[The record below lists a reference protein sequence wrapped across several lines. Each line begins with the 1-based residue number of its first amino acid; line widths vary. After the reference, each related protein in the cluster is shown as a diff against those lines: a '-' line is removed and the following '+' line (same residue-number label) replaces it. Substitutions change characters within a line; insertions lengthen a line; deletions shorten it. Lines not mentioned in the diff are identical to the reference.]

1 MPNKRGVQTP
11 QERKFIATLSESGD
25 PHGAAKAAGYAYP
38 AQSAHHLMQRPAIQA
53 EMVRV
58 QLERLA
64 NKLLPLAVNAIERL
78 LTDARTPAGAVVQAA
93 KLVMDR
99 TLGESD
105 GGKAPHE
112 MNGDELARAL
122 DSLRREAADRARP
135 VIDAPVSAQVAPN
148 VLD

>member
-1 MPNKRGVQTP
+1 MPIKSGTKTP
-11 QERKFIATLSESGD
+11 QERAFLAHLPESTT
-25 PHGAAKAAGYAYP
+25 PRHAAAAAGYANP
-38 AQSAHHLMQRPAIQA
+38 SVSAHQLMQRPAIYA
-53 EMVRV
+53 EAVQV
-58 QLERLA
+58 QLERMH
-64 NKLLPLAVNAIERL
+64 KTLLPLAVNAIERL
-78 LTDARTPAGAVVQAA
+78 LTDTRTPAGAVVQAA

-105 GGKAPHE
+105 STKAPHE

-135 VIDAPVSAQVAPN
+135 VIDVAPIAQPAPN